1 MNSLKSERDNNEE
14 SSKTRN
20 RATRALFLGWVFLQ
34 TANHEGQQ
42 NNVAARIVRNY
53 DVQEIEFI
61 SFTKNESTGS
71 YILNVKINN
80 NENKEISMLI
90 SDLKFLEQP
99 DGDLLLGPIEEFQD
113 IKRAEQITGKI
124 DLSKIKIKY
133 IGEK

>member
-1 MNSLKSERDNNEE
+1 MKKIQKLGIV
-14 SSKTRN
+14 
-20 RATRALFLGWVFLQ
+20 LLGLCFLAGCFFKPQ
-34 TANHEGQQ
+34 ITKEQQ
-42 NNVAARIVRNY
+42 NNVATRIVRNY

-80 NENKEISMLI
+80 DENKEISMLI

-113 IKRAEQITGKI
+113 IKRAEQITGKM
-124 DLSKIKIKY
+124 DLLKIKIKY

>member
-1 MNSLKSERDNNEE
+1 MKAVH
-14 SSKTRN
+14 K
-20 RATRALFLGWVFLQ
+20 LGIVLLGLCLLAGCFFKPQ
-34 TANHEGQQ
+34 ITKEQQ
-42 NNVAARIVRNY
+42 NNVATRIVRNY

-80 NENKEISMLI
+80 DENKEISMLI
-90 SDLKFLEQP
+90 SDIKFLEQP

>member
-1 MNSLKSERDNNEE
+1 MK
-14 SSKTRN
+14 KVQK
-20 RATRALFLGWVFLQ
+20 LGSVLLGLCLLAGCFFKPQ
-34 TANHEGQQ
+34 ITKEQQ
-42 NNVAARIVRNY
+42 NNVATRIVRNY

-80 NENKEISMLI
+80 DENKEISMLF

>member
-1 MNSLKSERDNNEE
+1 MKKLIKI
-14 SSKTRN
+14 
-20 RATRALFLGWVFLQ
+20 LLLILGLIFVSGCFNKPKL
-34 TANHEGQQ
+34 TKEQQ
-42 NNVAARIVRNY
+42 NNVATRIVRNY

-80 NENKEISMLI
+80 DENKETSMLI
-90 SDLKFLEQP
+90 RDLKFLEKP
-99 DGDLLLGPIEEFQD
+99 DGDLLIGPIEEFQD

>member
-1 MNSLKSERDNNEE
+1 MK
-14 SSKTRN
+14 KVQK
-20 RATRALFLGWVFLQ
+20 LGIVLLGLCLLDGCFFKPQ
-34 TANHEGQQ
+34 ITKEKQ
-42 NNVAARIVRNY
+42 NNVATRIVRNY

-90 SDLKFLEQP
+90 NDLKFLEQP

>member
-1 MNSLKSERDNNEE
+1 MKAVH
-14 SSKTRN
+14 K
-20 RATRALFLGWVFLQ
+20 LGILLLGLCLLAGCFFKPQ
-34 TANHEGQQ
+34 ITKEQQ
-42 NNVAARIVRNY
+42 NNVATRIVRNY

-80 NENKEISMLI
+80 DENKETSMLI
-90 SDLKFLEQP
+90 SDIKFLEQP

>member
-1 MNSLKSERDNNEE
+1 MKAVH
-14 SSKTRN
+14 K
-20 RATRALFLGWVFLQ
+20 LGIVLLGLCLLSGCFFKPQ
-34 TANHEGQQ
+34 ITKEQQ
-42 NNVAARIVRNY
+42 NNVATRIVRNY

-80 NENKEISMLI
+80 DENKEISMLI
-90 SDLKFLEQP
+90 SDIKFLEQP
-99 DGDLLLGPIEEFQD
+99 DRDLLLGPIEEFQD

>member
-1 MNSLKSERDNNEE
+1 MKKLIKI
-14 SSKTRN
+14 
-20 RATRALFLGWVFLQ
+20 AALILGLIFVSGCFFKPQ
-34 TANHEGQQ
+34 ITKEQQ
-42 NNVAARIVRNY
+42 NNVATRIVRNY
-53 DVQEIEFI
+53 DVREIEFI

-80 NENKEISMLI
+80 DENKELSMLI

-133 IGEK
+133 IGVK

>member
-1 MNSLKSERDNNEE
+1 MK
-14 SSKTRN
+14 KVQK
-20 RATRALFLGWVFLQ
+20 LGIMLLGLCLLAGCFFKPQ
-34 TANHEGQQ
+34 ITKEQQ
-42 NNVAARIVRNY
+42 NNVATRIVRNY

-80 NENKEISMLI
+80 DENKEISMLI
-90 SDLKFLEQP
+90 SDIKFLEQP

-133 IGEK
+133 NGEK

>member
-1 MNSLKSERDNNEE
+1 MKKVQKLGIM
-14 SSKTRN
+14 
-20 RATRALFLGWVFLQ
+20 LLGLCFLAGCFFKPQ
-34 TANHEGQQ
+34 ITKEQQ
-42 NNVAARIVRNY
+42 NNVATRIVRNY

-80 NENKEISMLI
+80 DENKEISMLI

-113 IKRAEQITGKI
+113 IKRAEQITGKM
-124 DLSKIKIKY
+124 DLLKIKIKY

>member
-1 MNSLKSERDNNEE
+1 MKAVH
-14 SSKTRN
+14 K
-20 RATRALFLGWVFLQ
+20 LGIVLLGLCLLAGCFFKPQ
-34 TANHEGQQ
+34 ITKEQQ
-42 NNVAARIVRNY
+42 NNVATRIVRNY

-80 NENKEISMLI
+80 DENKEISMLI
-90 SDLKFLEQP
+90 SDIKFLEQP

-113 IKRAEQITGKI
+113 IKRPEQITGKI